1 MPRSRVAIIV
11 SAVLA
16 AFTILFTGAGSGFAH
31 SIASIRQ
38 GGGFT
43 DNVAHAGS
51 FSWVGGANSLGHGM
65 DDYSPWQG
73 SFTNVP
79 VAEKPGR
86 TWTLQ
91 EVVSNGMS
99 FVNYHGE
106 GEGDTL
112 SVTTDSNRYRDVH
125 YKGLDNEKLKKLRS
139 TGTMLMGDLSAS
151 GTDILSGFSG
161 IVYSVAHL
169 MITTAFSPSFIC
181 DDPNN
186 PNCVLNIVG
195 LIGGKTDRE
204 GGLIGGLRDSLFLP
218 LSGLMVLWALITIIA
233 QWHKSPVRSITKVI
247 VIIFALI
254 MFAMV
259 MTWPS
264 RVARF
269 PVSLAQTLG
278 GCIMGVMG
286 GGGCNGAQPDVKHVS
301 GGSTSKANVICR
313 SAVEGATADDKLALA
328 VNGMMCSVWRNFQL
342 DAYSRGSF
350 GRSFAKMDVED
361 EKIKKAIEATGLSG
375 DDFCVPLKS
384 SGSAQDYFDKTL
396 VLDGGTDHKA
406 CNIVAYQ
413 LFLRTDAESTTD
425 KRDKNPV
432 DQRWYKIILLTVND
446 DSLWNNWSFS
456 VGSSMNRSFSVISSL
471 MALLPAVALLAV
483 VSLFA
488 MIYEFISAILMVML
502 PVFALFALVPGRG
515 WRLFKGWAGSL
526 LSYVVKFAIAALMIV
541 LATTLFSGVL
551 DSVDNSALSS
561 LIVIL
566 ITFALFLYRA
576 QMMDTLGPV
585 DLGGEAM
592 TNRLSQLGERF
603 KERQGQRAAAL
614 GAGITAGAINSGVG
628 DSIQKGDGFFK
639 NVANAGSALTKGAIR
654 GARHGL
660 HDDAKRHGSDFTKK
674 VIRTGDR
681 LSTYARQDVESQ
693 IRSSAAAAESAGNDV
708 ASLERTQAAA
718 DATLSKH
725 AGDYASNRAKADAM
739 APTVAA
745 IREHEERVRLDL
757 QVGYL
762 SEYVAARNGLRDA
775 TYARG
780 LAAYAGDVEAVAK
793 YDAQRDEYST
803 QIKDLQEDYGA
814 DVLRMGEARYRSD
827 VNKSLADGGI
837 DLDKGS
843 NLVVQ
848 EAYEADVM
856 AESAAHSYR
865 EGVKQY
871 NRNVDELNETK
882 QYADAERARALS
894 LTDARNGVRA
904 GEKFS
909 ESKVRAAVD
918 EADAAA
924 EDSTLDYEAIPH
936 KEDLRY
942 SSSTLGEI
950 VQDSMP
956 DTSSEGDNDEGGS
969 GEGSGGSPR
978 GDGPKPSPNDG
989 GGNSGGG
996 GTGDSGDPAP
1006 QPVSDPVKP
1015 VKKITDQ
1022 EQVKDQDPGPQGDN
1036 TGHEDNQDAPKQNIY
1051 DNVPQPG
1058 NQERPA
1064 PQHEDKV
1071 QPVPQQEDRVHEDKP
1086 QPVPQR
1092 ENKAHQCGPAPVD
1105 PAPHQQGQPEPK
1117 PQYPDPKPQRPTQ
1130 QEKPAPQQQPA
1141 PRVEQTPQPQ
1151 PQGNQQPA
1159 PVKEEQR
1166 ISFDLGRP
1174 APQGVPPRNLAAA
1187 QTPQRKTDPDDA
1199 ARSILSRMRN
1209 RNRRPQDT
1217 GPRDNYGPT
1226 EDNL

>member
-1 MPRSRVAIIV
+1 VPRSRVAIII

-16 AFTILFTGAGSGFAH
+16 AFAILFAGAGSGFAH
-31 SIASIRQ
+31 TIASIRQ
-38 GGGFT
+38 GGGFN
-43 DNVAHAGS
+43 DDVAHAGS
-51 FSWVGGANSLGHGM
+51 LGWVGGANSLGHGM

-79 VAEKPGR
+79 VAEKQGR

-139 TGTMLMGDLSAS
+139 TGTMLMGDLSAA
-151 GTDILSGFSG
+151 GTDILSGVSG

-169 MITTAFSPSFIC
+169 TITTAFSPSFIC

-195 LIGGKTDRE
+195 IIGGKTDRE
-204 GGLIGGLRDSLFLP
+204 GGLIGGLRDSLFFP

-233 QWHKSPVRSITKVI
+233 QWHKSPIRSITKVI
-247 VIIFALI
+247 VIVFALA

-259 MTWPS
+259 MNWPS

-269 PVSLAQTLG
+269 PVSVAQTLG
-278 GCIMGVMG
+278 GCILGVMG
-286 GGGCNGAQPDVKHVS
+286 GGGCNGGQPDVKHVS

-313 SAVEGATADDKLALA
+313 SAVDGATADDKLALA
-328 VNGMMCSVWRNFQL
+328 VNGMMCSVWRNFPL

-350 GRSFAKMDVED
+350 GRAFAKMDVED

-396 VLDGGTDHKA
+396 VLDGGTDHKV
-406 CNIVAYQ
+406 CNVAAYQ

-432 DQRWYKIILLTVND
+432 DQRWYKIILLMVND

-471 MALLPAVALLAV
+471 MALLPAVALLTV
-483 VSLFA
+483 VSMFA
-488 MIYEFISAILMVML
+488 MIYEFISAVLMVML
-502 PVFALFALVPGRG
+502 PAFALFALIPGRG
-515 WRLFKGWAGSL
+515 WRLFKGWGGSL

-541 LATTLFSGVL
+541 LATSLFSGVL
-551 DSVDNSALSS
+551 DSLDNSALSS
-561 LIVIL
+561 LVIIL

-576 QMMDTLGPV
+576 QMMDTLGTV

-603 KERQGQRAAAL
+603 RERQGQRAAAL
-614 GAGITAGAINSGVG
+614 GAGITAGAINSGAA

-639 NVANAGSALTKGAIR
+639 NVANASTALTKGAIR

-681 LSTYARQDVESQ
+681 LSTYARQDVENQ
-693 IRSSAAAAESAGNDV
+693 IRTSTTAAESADNEV
-708 ASLERTQAAA
+708 VSLERTQAAA
-718 DATLSKH
+718 DATLNKH
-725 AGDYASNRAKADAM
+725 ASDYASNRAKADAM
-739 APTVAA
+739 APTVASV
-745 IREHEERVRLDL
+745 REHEERVRLSL
-757 QVGYL
+757 EAEYL
-762 SEYVAARNGLRDA
+762 SDYVAARNGLRDA

-780 LAAYAGDVEAVAK
+780 LAAYAGDVKAVAE
-793 YDAQRDEYST
+793 YDAQRDEYSSR
-803 QIKDLQEDYGA
+803 IKDLQDDYGA
-814 DVLRMGEARYRSD
+814 DVLRAGEARYRSD
-827 VNKSLADGGI
+827 VNKSLANDGVE
-837 DLDKGS
+837 LDKDY

-865 EGVKQY
+865 EGVKKY
-871 NRNVDELNETK
+871 NWNVDELNEK
-882 QYADAERARALS
+882 KPLADAERARALS
-894 LTDARNGVRA
+894 LTEARNDVRA

-909 ESKVRAAVD
+909 ESKAQAAIAD
-918 EADAAA
+918 ADAAA
-924 EDSTLDYEAIPH
+924 EESTLDYEAIPH

-942 SSSTLGEI
+942 TPSTLGEI
-950 VQDSMP
+950 VQDAMP
-956 DTSSEGDNDEGGS
+956 DSSAGDNDEGG
-969 GEGSGGSPR
+969 EPDKGSGGTPR
-978 GDGPKPSPNDG
+978 GNGPKPPADNG
-989 GGNSGGG
+989 GGNGDGGNNTG
-996 GTGDSGDPAP
+996 GSGDPVP
-1006 QPVSDPVKP
+1006 QPVPDPASLVE
-1015 VKKITDQ
+1015 KI
-1022 EQVKDQDPGPQGDN
+1022 KDREPDN
-1036 TGHEDNQDAPKQNIY
+1036 NQPAPNNDDAPGQNVY
-1051 DNVPQPG
+1051 NNVPQPAH
-1058 NQERPA
+1058 QEQPA
-1064 PQHEDKV
+1064 PRQEEKA
-1071 QPVPQQEDRVHEDKP
+1071 QPMPQQEDRVQHNHP
-1086 QPVPQR
+1086 S
-1092 ENKAHQCGPAPVD
+1092 PVD
-1105 PAPHQQGQPEPK
+1105 PGPQQPQPEPK
-1117 PQYPDPKPQRPTQ
+1117 PQYPDPKPQQPVQQPEPT
-1130 QEKPAPQQQPA
+1130 PAPQNPPA
-1141 PRVEQTPQPQ
+1141 PKIEQQPQ
-1151 PQGNQQPA
+1151 PQGNQRPA
-1159 PVKEEQR
+1159 PVVEEPR
-1166 ISFDLGRP
+1166 VNFDLGNP
-1174 APQGVPPRNLAAA
+1174 GQQTVPPRNLTAA
-1187 QTPQRKTDPDDA
+1187 QPQPTRRETNDA
-1199 ARSILSRMRN
+1199 AQSILSRMRN
-1209 RNRRPQDT
+1209 RQRRTQDT
-1217 GPRDNYGPT
+1217 PPRDNYGPT
-1226 EDNL
+1226 GDNL

>member
-1 MPRSRVAIIV
+1 MSITALPQPQHNHLTRVPRSRVAIIV

-16 AFTILFTGAGSGFAH
+16 ALTILFTGAGAGFAH
-31 SIASIRQ
+31 TIASIRQ
-38 GGGFT
+38 GGGFN

-51 FSWVGGANSLGHGM
+51 LSWVGGANSLGHGM

-79 VAEKPGR
+79 VAEKTGR

-139 TGTMLMGDLSAS
+139 TGTILMGDFSAA

-169 MITTAFSPSFIC
+169 TITTAFSPSFIC

-204 GGLIGGLRDSLFLP
+204 GGLIGGLRDSLFFP
-218 LSGLMVLWALITIIA
+218 LAGLMVLWALITIIA
-233 QWHKSPVRSITKVI
+233 QWHKSPVRSVTKVI
-247 VIIFALI
+247 VIVFALV

-259 MTWPS
+259 MNWPS

-269 PVSLAQTLG
+269 PVSVAQTLG
-278 GCIMGVMG
+278 GCILGVMG
-286 GGGCNGAQPDVKHVS
+286 GGGCNGTQPDVKHVS

-313 SAVEGATADDKLALA
+313 SAVDGATADDKLVLA
-328 VNGMMCSVWRNFQL
+328 VNSMTCSVWRNFQL

-384 SGSAQDYFDKTL
+384 SGAAQDYFDKTL
-396 VLDGGTDHKA
+396 VLDGGTDHKV
-406 CNIVAYQ
+406 CNVAAYQ

-432 DQRWYKIILLTVND
+432 DQRWYKIILLTAND

-456 VGSSMNRSFSVISSL
+456 IGSHMNRAFSVLASL
-471 MALLPAVALLAV
+471 MALLPAVALLTV

-502 PVFALFALVPGRG
+502 PVFALFALIPGRG
-515 WRLFKGWAGSL
+515 WRLFKGWGGSL
-526 LSYVVKFAIAALMIV
+526 ISYVVKFAIAALMLV
-541 LATTLFSGVL
+541 LASSLFSGTL
-551 DSVDNSALSS
+551 DSVDNSALNS
-561 LIVIL
+561 LVIIL

-576 QMMDTLGPV
+576 QMMDTLGSI

-603 KERQGQRAAAL
+603 RERQGQRAAAL
-614 GAGITAGAINSGVG
+614 GAGITAGAINSGVS

-693 IRSSAAAAESAGNDV
+693 IRASTTAAESADNEV
-708 ASLERTQAAA
+708 VSLERTQAAA
-718 DATLSKH
+718 DATLNKH

-739 APTVAA
+739 APTVASV
-745 IREHEERVRLDL
+745 REHEERVRLSLHMD
-757 QVGYL
+757 YL
-762 SEYVAARNGLRDA
+762 SDYVAARNGLRDA

-780 LAAYAGDVEAVAK
+780 LAAYAGDTKAVAE
-793 YDAQRDEYST
+793 YDAQRDEYSSR
-803 QIKDLQEDYGA
+803 IKDLQDDYGA
-814 DVLRMGEARYRSD
+814 DVLRRGEARYRSD
-827 VNKSLADGGI
+827 VNKSLFDDGVA
-837 DLDKGS
+837 LDKDS

-871 NRNVDELNETK
+871 NRNVDELNEK
-882 QYADAERARALS
+882 KPHADAERVRALS
-894 LTDARNGVRA
+894 LTEARNNVRA

-909 ESKVRAAVD
+909 ESRAQAAVAD
-918 EADAAA
+918 ADAAA
-924 EDSTLDYEAIPH
+924 EESTLGYEAIPH

-942 SSSTLGEI
+942 TPSTLGEI

-956 DTSSEGDNDEGGS
+956 DSSNGDDEGGDT
-969 GEGSGGSPR
+969 GKGSGGSPQ
-978 GDGPKPSPNDG
+978 GNGPKAPA
-989 GGNSGGG
+989 GNGG
-996 GTGDSGDPAP
+996 GTGDSGDPVP
-1006 QPVSDPVKP
+1006 QPVPDPAPP
-1015 VKKITDQ
+1015 VKKIMDR
-1022 EQVKDQDPGPQGDN
+1022 EPVKDPGSDPVTNDTPPEGDN
-1036 TGHEDNQDAPKQNIY
+1036 GDSGQNIY
-1051 DNVPQPG
+1051 NNVPQPEK
-1058 NQERPA
+1058 QYRPA
-1064 PQHEDKV
+1064 SQPEDKV
-1071 QPVPQQEDRVHEDKP
+1071 QPMPRQEDKTQQSQPTPVNPGPQQ
-1086 QPVPQR
+1086 Q
-1092 ENKAHQCGPAPVD
+1092 
-1105 PAPHQQGQPEPK
+1105 QPEPK
-1117 PQYPDPKPQRPTQ
+1117 PQYPDPKPQRP
-1130 QEKPAPQQQPA
+1130 APQPDSVPQKQPA
-1141 PRVEQTPQPQ
+1141 PKVEQTPQPQ
-1151 PQGNQQPA
+1151 PQGNQRTA
-1159 PVKEEQR
+1159 PVREEPR
-1166 ISFDLGRP
+1166 VSFDLGHSGQ
-1174 APQGVPPRNLAAA
+1174 QGVPPRNLAAA
-1187 QTPQRKTDPDDA
+1187 QTQPQRRDPDDA
-1199 ARSILSRMRN
+1199 AHSILSRMRN
-1209 RNRRPQDT
+1209 RQRRTQDT
-1217 GPRDNYGPT
+1217 PPRDNYGPT
-1226 EDNL
+1226 GDNL